1 MAKALWCWIAGLAVA
16 TGSVPMVQ
24 AAEDPSIACFSSM
37 ADNPALAPLKGK
49 VVLKL
54 DGRPDLAML
63 ADDHRPTKRERDAI
77 SAWVS
82 EGERCYDLGHDYRAA
97 AYQPIIAAI
106 IDESMHAIES
116 LVAKLYAGKL
126 TYAEFNQQR
135 QASSDAYR
143 ERIASTLQGLRAESN
158 REQADSQAQQASVE
172 AQQRAAAAQ
181 EEAVEAQREAA
192 EQARQDERRALA
204 LQMLSNMKPAYVVPP
219 PPVIQS
225 PSIQNTNCSAFGNQM
240 HCTTTGY

>member
-1 MAKALWCWIAGLAVA
+1 MAKVLWCWLAGLAVSA
-16 TGSVPMVQ
+16 GSIPMVQ

-49 VVLKL
+49 VVLKV
-54 DGRPDLAML
+54 GGHPDLAML

-77 SAWVS
+77 FAWAS
-82 EGERCYDLGHDYRAA
+82 EGERCYDLGHDFRATT
-97 AYQPIIAAI
+97 YQPIVAAI
-106 IDESMHAIES
+106 IDESLHSIES
-116 LVAKLYAGKL
+116 LLAKLYAGKL

-135 QASSDAYR
+135 QASDDAYR
-143 ERIASTLQGLRAESN
+143 ERIASTLQRLRTEGD
-158 REQADSQAQQASVE
+158 REKADKQAQQANVE

-181 EEAVEAQREAA
+181 EDAVEAQREAA

-204 LQMLSNMKPAYVVPP
+204 LQMLSSMKPAYVVPP

-225 PSIQNTNCSAFGNQM
+225 PNIQNTNCFAFGNQM